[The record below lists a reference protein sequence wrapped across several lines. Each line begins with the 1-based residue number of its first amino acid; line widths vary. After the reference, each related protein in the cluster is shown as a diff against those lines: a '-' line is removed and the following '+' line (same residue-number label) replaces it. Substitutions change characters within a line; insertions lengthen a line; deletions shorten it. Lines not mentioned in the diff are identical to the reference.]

1 MDSSTTSRRVNILL
15 NQGKINL
22 WPSNQG
28 YILKSLMFLTILFCV
43 VLTLSNVVLNSAR
56 YIAKIGQRVVV
67 LSLAAVAIYYAWKS
81 QSIQQ
86 SGHVKSP
93 RSNSILKALKQ
104 KQNYD
109 FQIFL
114 FHLSVPLECARIVI
128 LMQNPENIIC
138 LYLICFSR

>member
-1 MDSSTTSRRVNILL
+1 M
-15 NQGKINL
+15 
-22 WPSNQG
+22 
-28 YILKSLMFLTILFCV
+28 
-43 VLTLSNVVLNSAR
+43 VLTLSNVELNSAR

-67 LSLAAVAIYYAWKS
+67 LSLAAVAIYYLCMK
-81 QSIQQ
+81 IPINTLQ

-93 RSNSILKALKQ
+93 RSNSFKKALKQ

>member
-67 LSLAAVAIYYAWKS
+67 LSLAAVAIYYEWKS

-93 RSNSILKALKQ
+93 RSNSMLKALKQ